1 VVLLVAQAMLDLRS
15 TSVPDGGASIAV
27 ALLLEEQT
35 TLELTSASYGAA
47 SVVVV
52 LLVEQAHSR

>member
-1 VVLLVAQAMLDLRS
+1 MLDLRS

-27 ALLLEEQT
+27 AVALLLVEQT

>member
-1 VVLLVAQAMLDLRS
+1 MAQAILDLRS
-15 TSVPDGGASIAV
+15 TSASDGGASIAV